1 MLVFN
6 VSLLILYKLKIK
18 GYNLKVVEISNLI
31 CYGNNSK
38 IAYTKFFEVYYA

>member
-1 MLVFN
+1 MLVVN
-6 VSLLILYKLKIK
+6 VTILIILSIKK

-38 IAYTKFFEVYYA
+38 IAYKKFFEVKKN